1 MSYKRLSSG
10 NYALY
15 LDEWNNLSSDPNY
28 PNCKMVNNDIIE
40 DGTLL
45 EIHDLSTGKIVVYAQ
60 ALEHR
65 WFVR

>member
-1 MSYKRLSSG
+1 MNYKRLQSG

-15 LDEWNNLSSDPNY
+15 LDEWNNLPSDPTY
-28 PNCKMVNNDIIE
+28 PNCKLVNEDTIE

-45 EIHDLSTGKIVVYAQ
+45 EVHDLSNGQIPIYAQ